1 MFIVF
6 FAMALEDEAKMKEV
20 NSVYSISLLWLWRMK
35 LK

>member
-20 NSVYSISLLWLWRMK
+20 NSVYSILCYGFGG
-35 LK
+35 